1 MGGGEK
7 TPVGRVV
14 SFDEDVEAVT
24 SNFVAR
30 IRPHESVWNRFFLYL
45 LSAHYMSGYSHQF
58 IKQNTGIQNLDDT
71 NLFRSDV
78 WVPDLATQRQ
88 IADFLDRETARIDLL
103 IEKKQRLVALLEEK
117 SASEVDYLIDGTHP
131 RFAHVNSEYSERR
144 ALKLKTLCSRLGNG
158 FVGPTRDILVEEEY
172 SNSVPYLQSTH
183 VKNRQIEFE
192 RKPYFV
198 TNAWL
203 KEKPKARVRRD
214 DLVIVQTG
222 AGCGATAI
230 VDDKFDGSG
239 CHAMIITRPKPERIL
254 PRLLLQILC
263 SRSGREALA
272 SIETGALHPHLEVGF
287 VKEVSIPTPPPSVQR
302 NLLNWIEDELAAL
315 ERIQQKTIA
324 SIDRLREYRSAQ
336 ITAAVTGQIDVST
349 YAKSGTPTAASTPFK
364 RRWARDRHHR
374 RPQSVHPRPAQRQLR
389 SGPAQDRFQ
398 SAGASVCLDDTRTP
412 PRNRRRTRPQR
423 PRESVD
429 RQHVCPTFALRHGGG
444 REEGLER
451 VCLAG
456 QRPRSSAQ
464 GTRRGKQQSQGLR
477 RVPNQ
482 TDHTPGR
489 SDYRRRSG
497 DHGTHVHMS
506 IRTEAPGVCTSQYGK
521 CFENNKS
528 FFIKELKA

>member
-1 MGGGEK
+1 MFQSIPDGWQRTTLRHLAQGPKNGAWGSEAGEDEIDAICVRVADFDWSRLTLNLDDPTTRSFKKQQFKNLQLRRGDIVIEKSGGGEK

-349 YAKSGTPTAASTPFK
+349 YAKSGTPD
-364 RRWARDRHHR
+364 RRLDAI
-374 RPQSVHPRPAQRQLR
+374 QEEM
-389 SGPAQDRFQ
+389 
-398 SAGASVCLDDTRTP
+398 GA
-412 PRNRRRTRPQR
+412 
-423 PRESVD
+423 
-429 RQHVCPTFALRHGGG
+429 
-444 REEGLER
+444 
-451 VCLAG
+451 
-456 QRPRSSAQ
+456 
-464 GTRRGKQQSQGLR
+464 
-477 RVPNQ
+477 
-482 TDHTPGR
+482 
-489 SDYRRRSG
+489 
-497 DHGTHVHMS
+497 
-506 IRTEAPGVCTSQYGK
+506 
-521 CFENNKS
+521 
-528 FFIKELKA
+528 